1 MKQGP
6 DQQIACK
13 PAGRRRGFHQ
23 WPRRPAR
30 SMPGERRG
38 FTLEIKDM
46 GRFDKAIRPR
56 HASGAHLLRER
67 SACYTCVD
75 SGLDMAAAVEP
86 GAASARQ
93 EGIQ

>member
-1 MKQGP
+1 MP
-6 DQQIACK
+6 L
-13 PAGRRRGFHQ
+13 
-23 WPRRPAR
+23 RPAR
-30 SMPGERRG
+30 SMPGRRRG

-46 GRFDKAIRPR
+46 GRFHKAIRLR

-67 SACYTCVD
+67 SAWYTCVD

>member
-1 MKQGP
+1 MKQGL

-23 WPRRPAR
+23 LAPRPAG
-30 SMPGERRG
+30 SMPGGRRG
-38 FTLEIKDM
+38 FSLEIKDISP
-46 GRFDKAIRPR
+46 FDKAIRLR
-56 HASGAHLLRER
+56 HASDAHLLRER
-67 SACYTCVD
+67 SACYTCID